1 VNLFY
6 QPQISEG
13 IHHLDDEESR
23 HCVKV
28 LRKNSGDVIKIT
40 DGKGFFYDAQ
50 IIKAD
55 ARQCE
60 FTIQKTTPEETRN
73 YQIHIAVS
81 PTKNADRIEWFVEKA
96 TEFGVDTISLIE
108 CENSERT
115 FIKIERLRKLAISA
129 MKQSL
134 KANLPKLNEMVSFL
148 DLMKSVKEPGKFI
161 AYVDSENPT
170 HLQNVIR
177 KGETTVV
184 LIGPEG
190 DFSKDEISEAIE
202 KGFIKVS
209 LGKSRLRTET
219 AAIAACH
226 IVNLMNA

>member
-1 VNLFY
+1 MNLFY
-6 QPQISEG
+6 QPRISEG

-28 LRKNSGDVIKIT
+28 LRKNSGDIIKIT
-40 DGKGFFYDAQ
+40 DGKGFYYDAL
-50 IIKAD
+50 ITKAD

-60 FTIQKTTPEETRN
+60 FSIQKTTQEQSRS

-96 TEFGVDTISLIE
+96 TEFGVDVISLIE
-108 CENSERT
+108 CENSERA
-115 FIKIERLRKLAISA
+115 FIKLERLRKLSVSA

-134 KANLPKLNEMVSFL
+134 KASLPSINEMVSFS
-148 DLMKSVKEPGKFI
+148 DFVRSSKETGKFI
-161 AYVDSENPT
+161 AYVDNENPT

-177 KGETTVV
+177 KAETTVV

-190 DFSKDEISEAIE
+190 DFSGDEISQAIAH
-202 KGFIKVS
+202 GFVKVS
-209 LGKSRLRTET
+209 LGRSRLRTET

-226 IVNLMNA
+226 IVNLVNA

>member
-50 IIKAD
+50 ITKAD

-108 CENSERT
+108 CENSERA
-115 FIKIERLRKLAISA
+115 FFKIERLRKLAVSA

-134 KANLPKLNEMVSFL
+134 KANLPALNEMVSFS
-148 DLMKSVKEPGKFI
+148 DFIKSSNEPGKFI
-161 AYVDSENPT
+161 AYVDNENPT

-190 DFSKDEISEAIE
+190 DFSKSEISEAVG
-202 KGFIKVS
+202 KGFVKVS

-226 IVNLMNA
+226 IVNLVNA